1 MLIPGSSCFR
11 ACSSRAAT
19 ADGAPIDQATR
30 SLRAASLI
38 AGTGILLLAVLA
50 VFGNFIAVGAL
61 VTRTDAAKT
70 ARDILASEGLYR
82 WGVASLILVAVLDIV
97 VARALLT
104 VFEPV
109 NRSVSAMA
117 AWFRVAY
124 AVVFLVGI
132 AQLVVALGLLG
143 DPTQALRAIN
153 TYTAI
158 WNAGLVLFAVH
169 LLLIGYLAYR
179 SGFIPTVIGILLV
192 VAGLGYLTD
201 GFGVVLVP
209 SYSLNIAQFTFV
221 GEVALMISLLINSR
235 RITGACAAAAHVPQT
250 QDATDPGRNARLARR

>member
-1 MLIPGSSCFR
+1 MTTITRDPPVPSTPG
-11 ACSSRAAT
+11 
-19 ADGAPIDQATR
+19 GGPIDSATQ

-61 VTRTDAAKT
+61 VTRGDAATT
-70 ARDILASEGLYR
+70 ARDILASEGLFR

-132 AQLVVALGLLG
+132 GQLVVALGLLG
-143 DPTQALRAIN
+143 DPTQALRAID

-158 WNAGLVLFAVH
+158 WNAALVLFAVH
-169 LLLIGYLAYR
+169 LLLIGYLTYR
-179 SGFIPTVIGILLV
+179 SGFVPRVIGILLV
-192 VAGLGYLTD
+192 ASGLGYLTD

-209 SYSLNIAQFTFV
+209 GYSLSIAQFTFV
-221 GEVALMISLLINSR
+221 GEVALIIWLLVKGVRMTS
-235 RITGACAAAAHVPQT
+235 APAVPAPVPQT
-250 QDATDPGRNARLARR
+250 QDDNDSGRNGRLARTRS

>member
-1 MLIPGSSCFR
+1 MTTITRGPPVPP
-11 ACSSRAAT
+11 T
-19 ADGAPIDQATR
+19 AGGAPIDPGTR

-38 AGTGILLLAVLA
+38 AGIGILLLAVLA

-61 VTRTDAAKT
+61 VTGGDAAKT
-70 ARDILASEGLYR
+70 ARDILASEGLFR
-82 WGVASLILVAVLDIV
+82 WGVAGLILVVVLDIV
-97 VARALLT
+97 VARALFT

-143 DPTQALRAIN
+143 DPTQALRAIHA
-153 TYTAI
+153 YTAV
-158 WNAGLVLFAVH
+158 WNAALVLFGVH

-179 SGFIPTVIGILLV
+179 SGFIPRVIGILLV

-201 GFGVVLVP
+201 GFGAVLVP
-209 SYSLNIAQFTFV
+209 GYSLNIAQFTFV
-221 GEVALMISLLINSR
+221 GEAALLVWLLVKGVRMTSASATPATI
-235 RITGACAAAAHVPQT
+235 PQT
-250 QDATDPGRNARLARR
+250 RDASDPGSTDRL

>member
-1 MLIPGSSCFR
+1 MTTITRSPPVPLTAGGGPPIGS
-11 ACSSRAAT
+11 
-19 ADGAPIDQATR
+19 ATR
-30 SLRAASLI
+30 SLRTASLI

-61 VTRTDAAKT
+61 VTPEDAAKT
-70 ARDILASEGLYR
+70 ARDILASEGLFR

-124 AVVFLVGI
+124 AVVFLVAI

-143 DPTQALRAIN
+143 DPRQTLRAIN
-153 TYTAI
+153 TYTAV

-179 SGFIPTVIGILLV
+179 SGFVPRVIGILLV

-201 GFGVVLVP
+201 GFGTVLV
-209 SYSLNIAQFTFV
+209 SGYSLGIAQFTFV
-221 GEVALMISLLINSR
+221 GEVVLIGWLLLKGVRMTS
-235 RITGACAAAAHVPQT
+235 APAVPAPVPQT
-250 QDATDPGRNARLARR
+250 QDGNDSGRNGRLARSQS

>member
-1 MLIPGSSCFR
+1 MTTITRGSPVPLPAGGPPTDR
-11 ACSSRAAT
+11 
-19 ADGAPIDQATR
+19 ATR
-30 SLRAASLI
+30 SLRTASLI

-50 VFGNFIAVGAL
+50 VFGNFIAVGGL
-61 VTRTDAAKT
+61 VTRGDAAKT
-70 ARDILASEGLYR
+70 ARDILASEGLFR

-104 VFEPV
+104 VFKPV

-132 AQLVVALGLLG
+132 GQLVVALGLLG
-143 DPTQALRAIN
+143 DPIQAVRAIDA
-153 TYTAI
+153 YTAI
-158 WNAGLVLFAVH
+158 WNAALVLFAVH

-179 SGFIPTVIGILLV
+179 SGFVPRVVGILLV

-201 GFGVVLVP
+201 GFGAVLVHG
-209 SYSLNIAQFTFV
+209 YSLNIAQFTFV
-221 GEVALMISLLINSR
+221 GEVALLISLLINSR
-235 RITGACAAAAHVPQT
+235 RMTAECGPAASVPQT
-250 QDATDPGRNARLARR
+250 RDDTDPGRTGRWARR

>member
-1 MLIPGSSCFR
+1 MTTITRGPPVPPTAGGPPPDPG
-11 ACSSRAAT
+11 
-19 ADGAPIDQATR
+19 TR

-38 AGTGILLLAVLA
+38 AGIGILLLAVLA

-61 VTRTDAAKT
+61 VTRGDAATT
-70 ARDILASEGLYR
+70 ARDILASEGLFR

-97 VARALLT
+97 VARALFT

-132 AQLVVALGLLG
+132 GQLVVALGLLS
-143 DPTQALRAIN
+143 DPTQALRAID
-153 TYTAI
+153 TYTAV
-158 WNAGLVLFAVH
+158 WNAALVLFGVH

-179 SGFIPTVIGILLV
+179 SSFVPRVIGILLV

-209 SYSLNIAQFTFV
+209 DYSLNIAQFTFV

-235 RITGACAAAAHVPQT
+235 RITGECAAAARAPRSS
-250 QDATDPGRNARLARR
+250 DATDPDAAGRLVGGSS

>member
-1 MLIPGSSCFR
+1 MTTITRGPPVPP
-11 ACSSRAAT
+11 T
-19 ADGAPIDQATR
+19 AGGPPIDHATR

-38 AGTGILLLAVLA
+38 AGTGILLPAVLA
-50 VFGNFIAVGAL
+50 VFGNFIAVKAL
-61 VTRTDAAKT
+61 VTPGDAAAT
-70 ARDILASEGLYR
+70 ARDILASGGLFR

-109 NRSVSAMA
+109 SRSASAMA

-132 AQLVVALGLLG
+132 AQLVVALGLFG
-143 DPTQALRAIN
+143 DPTQALRAID

-158 WNAGLVLFAVH
+158 WNAALVLFAVH

-179 SGFIPTVIGILLV
+179 SGFGAQSHRDTPG
-192 VAGLGYLTD
+192 GRRLGYLTD
-201 GFGVVLVP
+201 GFGAVLVP
-209 SYSLNIAQFTFV
+209 GYSLNIAQFTFV

-235 RITGACAAAAHVPQT
+235 RISKRILCAPT
-250 QDATDPGRNARLARR
+250 ENE

>member
-1 MLIPGSSCFR
+1 MTTITRGQPVP
-11 ACSSRAAT
+11 T
-19 ADGAPIDQATR
+19 AGGPPIDGATR

-50 VFGNFIAVGAL
+50 VFGNFIAVGPL
-61 VTRTDAAKT
+61 VTHRDAAKT
-70 ARDILASEGLYR
+70 ARDILSSEALFR

-117 AWFRVAY
+117 AWFRVGY
-124 AVVFLVGI
+124 AVVFLAGI

-143 DPTQALRAIN
+143 DPAQALRAIE

-158 WNAGLVLFAVH
+158 WNAALVLFAVH

-179 SGFIPTVIGILLV
+179 SGFVPRVIGILLLV
-192 VAGLGYLTD
+192 SGLGYLTD
-201 GFGVVLVP
+201 GFGAVL
-209 SYSLNIAQFTFV
+209 SSGYSLGIAQFTFV
-221 GEVALMISLLINSR
+221 GEVVLMVWLLVKGVRMTTAWAVPTTI
-235 RITGACAAAAHVPQT
+235 PQT
-250 QDATDPGRNARLARR
+250 QDATGPGRIDRSARTRS